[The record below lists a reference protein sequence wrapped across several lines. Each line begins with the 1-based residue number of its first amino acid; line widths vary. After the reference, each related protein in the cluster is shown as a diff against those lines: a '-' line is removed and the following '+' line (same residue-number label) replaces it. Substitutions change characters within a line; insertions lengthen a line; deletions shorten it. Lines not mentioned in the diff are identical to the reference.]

1 MDCRF
6 FITSVIRDPYS
17 VTWSVK
23 YLLAFGKLFLIL
35 YRQLFNLKTCYL
47 VCPCSYREKNGKSI
61 KKLCK
66 FLRHVDLSIFH
77 TNDKFFWRLIYHEL

>member
-6 FITSVIRDPYS
+6 FITSVIRDLYS

-23 YLLAFGKLFLIL
+23 YLLAFGNLFLML
-35 YRQLFNLKTCYL
+35 CRQLFSLKMCYL
-47 VCPCSYREKNGKSI
+47 VCSCTYRKKNSKSI

-66 FLRHVDLSIFH
+66 FSRHVDLSIFH
-77 TNDKFFWRLIYHEL
+77 TNGKLFGG

>member
-6 FITSVIRDPYS
+6 FITSVIRDLYS

-23 YLLAFGKLFLIL
+23 YLLAFGNLFLML
-35 YRQLFNLKTCYL
+35 CRQLFSLKMCYL
-47 VCPCSYREKNGKSI
+47 VCSCTYRKKNGKSI

-66 FLRHVDLSIFH
+66 FSRHVDLSIFH
-77 TNDKFFWRLIYHEL
+77 TNGKLFGG